1 MSLTAENVRA
11 HAPLVKREALLGR
24 GTIAVFSFVVSPI
37 ILTLLYNSTALL
49 QEGSITGIPLGSPT
63 GQLGILVVAILI
75 IILAY
80 LTRWSAIGIVIAT
93 TWAGAFA
100 ALFIGNSIISP
111 APTSSTQALL
121 MWQQLP
127 LQTFVILFTALM
139 VTLAKRRQSKRN
151 NFKPEK
157 EPGPAALSGYFIV
170 TLLFALSLIFL
181 VLASSPNTITP
192 TILNVPQLMPKLSG
206 SDWLLVLLISLAL
219 MAFTAMAYKS
229 VLAVQL
235 VAWFLLLIPALFL
248 GPLFSLLTNK
258 LVTPQDPFM
267 ISIGYTM
274 PVLGVFGLIIATC
287 TYSISISTNPDA
299 WIPTSI
305 NSVTI

>member
-11 HAPLVKREALLGR
+11 PAPLIQPEALLSR
-24 GTIAVFSFVVSPI
+24 GTIAVFSFIVSPI

-63 GQLGILVVAILI
+63 GQLGVLVVAILI
-75 IILAY
+75 IIIAY

-100 ALFIGNSIISP
+100 LFFLGNSIISS
-111 APTSSTQALL
+111 APTSSTQAML

-127 LQTFVILFTALM
+127 LQIFVILFTALV
-139 VTLAKRRQSKRN
+139 VTLAKRRQSKHN
-151 NFKPEK
+151 NSKPAREL
-157 EPGPAALSGYFIV
+157 GPAVLSVYFIV

-181 VLASSPNTITP
+181 VLASSPDTIKP
-192 TILNVPQLMPKLSG
+192 TVLNVPQLMPKLTG
-206 SDWLLVLLISLAL
+206 SDWLLVLLISLVL

-229 VLAVQL
+229 VVAVQL

-248 GPLFSLLTNK
+248 GPLFAILTNK

-267 ISIGYTM
+267 ISIGYSM

-287 TYSISISTNPDA
+287 TYSISISTNPGA
-299 WIPTSI
+299 
-305 NSVTI
+305 